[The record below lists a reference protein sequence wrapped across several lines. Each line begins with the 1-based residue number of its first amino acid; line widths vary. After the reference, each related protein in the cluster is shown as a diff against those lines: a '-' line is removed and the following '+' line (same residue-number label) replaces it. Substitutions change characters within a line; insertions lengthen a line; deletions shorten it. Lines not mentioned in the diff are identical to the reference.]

1 MKTLSLKEFMADKKF
16 SQVIPVVRYN
26 SNGYAFLT
34 FTNSSNEAENIY
46 FSKTMSNSLT
56 EGEKTSIDFLRSLK
70 ACNTVNAAGE
80 SRWKLTD
87 SAGNRVDMSAL

>member
-1 MKTLSLKEFMADKKF
+1 MKTLSLKEFMQEKSFA
-16 SQVIPVVRYN
+16 QVIPVVRTN
-26 SNGYAFLT
+26 SNGYPFLT

-46 FSKTMSNSLT
+46 FSKSMLV
-56 EGEKTSIDFLRSLK
+56 EAGKVDIAFLRSLK

-87 SAGNRVDMSAL
+87 SAGSRVDMSAL